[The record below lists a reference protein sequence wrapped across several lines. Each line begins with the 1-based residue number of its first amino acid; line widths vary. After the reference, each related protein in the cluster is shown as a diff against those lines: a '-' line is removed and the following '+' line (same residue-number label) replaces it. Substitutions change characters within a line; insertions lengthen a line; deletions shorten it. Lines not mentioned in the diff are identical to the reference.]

1 MPNWRTFVEKDYLG
15 AWDMVWKCTKHPVD
29 APEKRCEACA
39 KAGQP
44 RDYTLKI
51 ARVASVALKTR
62 ETMKANPNGRRKVVI
77 YFERADK
84 AMVGNTT
91 NCETIESMFG
101 AETDKWVGKSI
112 TLYQT
117 DVRNPKGGAMIKGIR
132 VRPKPPTSAPEEIK
146 TGPVDE
152 AVRAAQ
158 DAAFNRQLGED

>member
-1 MPNWRTFVEKDYLG
+1 MSKNWRTMVEKDFLG
-15 AWDMVWKCTKHPVD
+15 AWDLAWKCTRHPD
-29 APEKRCEACA
+29 DPDQRCDTCK

-51 ARVASVALKTR
+51 AKVASVALKTR
-62 ETMKANPNGRRKVVI
+62 EQPKGKRKVVI

-91 NCETIESMFG
+91 NCETIESMYG
-101 AETDKWVGKSI
+101 ADTDKWVGQSI

-117 DVRNPKGGAMIKGIR
+117 DVRNPKGGPMIKGIR
-132 VRPKPPTSAPEEIK
+132 VRPKKPAGAPEEIK

-152 AVRAAQ
+152 VVRAAQ
-158 DAAFNRQLGED
+158 DAAFDRQPGED